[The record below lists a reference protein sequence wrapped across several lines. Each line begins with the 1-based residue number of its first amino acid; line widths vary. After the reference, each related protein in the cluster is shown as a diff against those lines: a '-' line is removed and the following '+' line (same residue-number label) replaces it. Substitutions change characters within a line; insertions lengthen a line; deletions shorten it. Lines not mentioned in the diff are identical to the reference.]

1 MTCPENV
8 HDDDDDETRRL
19 DELIRYLDSLP
30 TEVIEAVLGDNGGP
44 VTPEVLR
51 VIRHLQA
58 QPAERVETALLS
70 SVGPNA
76 FSVLVYLEQYSTNQI
91 VRQQA
96 RRAIELGMER
106 LKKTVLR
113 TTAPDERPG
122 PGGG

>member
-1 MTCPENV
+1 MTCPKNV
-8 HDDDDDETRRL
+8 RDDDDETRHL

-30 TEVIEAVLGDNGGP
+30 TEVIEAVLGHNGDP
-44 VTPEVLR
+44 VAPEVLM
-51 VIRHLQA
+51 VIRHLEV

-76 FSVLVYLEQYSTNQI
+76 FSVLVYLEQHSTDRI

-106 LKKTVLR
+106 LRKTVLR
-113 TTAPDERPG
+113 TPAPEERPA
-122 PGGG
+122 PENS

>member
-1 MTCPENV
+1 M
-8 HDDDDDETRRL
+8 
-19 DELIRYLDSLP
+19 
-30 TEVIEAVLGDNGGP
+30 
-44 VTPEVLR
+44 
-51 VIRHLQA
+51 IRHLQV
-58 QPAERVETALLS
+58 QPAERVEMALLS

-113 TTAPDERPG
+113 TPAPDERPG